1 MPGTWSG
8 STCAANEVEQQKHQN
23 TSTDCT
29 VLNLIVMC
37 VCLHEPNEISFKTH
51 KNDTIEIA
59 CDVKEHHHSII
70 ISAFGT
76 AYMTENTECE
86 HAHTPTSNQCS
97 HFANRLI
104 FTLLSLLM
112 PLKTL
117 STTLNEQREVYTMLW
132 IVIYLIFTLI
142 ALFSSLSLFSFTFVT
157 LWLIDILLRLQ
168 FTAKPEQVACI
179 LKL

>member
-1 MPGTWSG
+1 MVWINVCSKWGR
-8 STCAANEVEQQKHQN
+8 AAKTPKHEHRLYRFEFNFYVCLLAWTEWNFIQN
-23 TSTDCT
+23 TQKRY
-29 VLNLIVMC
+29 NRN
-37 VCLHEPNEISFKTH
+37 CLRCERASSFNHNQRIWNSLYEQKTPN
-51 KNDTIEIA
+51 A
-59 CDVKEHHHSII
+59 
-70 ISAFGT
+70 SAR
-76 AYMTENTECE
+76 
-86 HAHTPTSNQCS
+86 AHTNIESMQPFCESPN
-97 HFANRLI
+97 F
-104 FTLLSLLM
+104 FFLLSLLM